1 MRNKIFYVK
10 IVLSLVLLFKAA
22 GAFCQQDLSA
32 GEADDP
38 MTVFQ
43 SDIYVEYNDG
53 KLPGTDP
60 KGVNLYVRKKDGV
73 ESVLLVETSTDPEGK
88 MDNYAYRAEQFNPV
102 NGHERRL
109 LNGNFLE
116 SRGARYSLVSSTVT
130 KHPKLGDCFLI
141 YIPPVIIYGYPW
153 ERHGSV
159 TLGKGT
165 FVNVRTFQKKY
176 ADYTGRY
183 KDNPFVFD
191 FNSAAPNSKELA
203 EQKKK
208 WQEAEE
214 EAKRKQAEL
223 EAQEAERRRLSRLA
237 NEEAAR
243 KRKQAIEEEMEA
255 RRKQAELAQK
265 EAEQK
270 RLEEERLREEEARR
284 KQEELAQKEA
294 ERKRLEK
301 LAQEEAERKKEE
313 ARKAEEEAKRKQEEL
328 AKKEKESV
336 ELVGGIDP
344 KAAKKFKEIS
354 NAGGGLLTYSK
365 GPQTLTK
372 DLVKLMDSI
381 EPKDKVDIVF
391 AVDTTGSMRND
402 MKTLRAKWVP
412 ELRKQLREFKD
423 IRMGLLCYRDY
434 KDDYSL
440 NGLPVKMFNF
450 TSDIDTFVKY
460 LNTPVI
466 RGLEGGDVPEAVYEA
481 LYASIYFYKWRDD
494 AQKVIILIGD
504 AEPHRTPRGP
514 KKITQKTVTEA
525 ANRKGIKLNCIIV
538 PNTK

>member
-1 MRNKIFYVK
+1 
-10 IVLSLVLLFKAA
+10 
-22 GAFCQQDLSA
+22 
-32 GEADDP
+32 

-294 ERKRLEK
+294 ERKRQEK

-450 TSDIDTFVKY
+450 TSDVDTFVKY

>member
-1 MRNKIFYVK
+1 
-10 IVLSLVLLFKAA
+10 
-22 GAFCQQDLSA
+22 
-32 GEADDP
+32 

-450 TSDIDTFVKY
+450 
-460 LNTPVI
+460 
-466 RGLEGGDVPEAVYEA
+466 
-481 LYASIYFYKWRDD
+481 
-494 AQKVIILIGD
+494 
-504 AEPHRTPRGP
+504 
-514 KKITQKTVTEA
+514 
-525 ANRKGIKLNCIIV
+525 
-538 PNTK
+538 

>member
-1 MRNKIFYVK
+1 MRNKIFYIKTVFF
-10 IVLSLVLLFKAA
+10 LFLFFYAEA
-22 GAFCQQDLSA
+22 AFCQQ
-32 GEADDP
+32 ADDDADANDP
-38 MTVFQ
+38 MTVLQ

-53 KLPGTDP
+53 KLPGTSS

-73 ESVLLVETSTDPEGK
+73 KSVLLVETSTDPERK

-116 SRGARYSLVSSTVT
+116 SRGARYSLVSSSVIN
-130 KHPKLGDCFLI
+130 HPKLGECFLI
-141 YIPPVIIYGYPW
+141 YIPPVIVYGYPW

-165 FVNVRTFQKKY
+165 FVNIRTFEKKY

-191 FNSAAPNSKELA
+191 FNSVPPNSSEMEA
-203 EQKKK
+203 QKKK
-208 WQEAEE
+208 WLEAEE
-214 EAKRKQAEL
+214 EAKRRQAEI
-223 EAQEAERRRLSRLA
+223 EAQEAERRRQSKLA

-255 RRKQAELAQK
+255 RKRQAELAQK
-265 EAEQK
+265 EAEKQRLEEQK
-270 RLEEERLREEEARR
+270 RLEEEARR
-284 KQEELAQKEA
+284 KQAELAEKEA
-294 ERKRLEK
+294 ERKRQEK

-313 ARKAEEEAKRKQEEL
+313 ARKAEEEAKRKQAEL
-328 AKKEKESV
+328 AEKEKASV

-354 NAGGGLLTYSK
+354 NEGGGLITYSK

-372 DLVKLMDSI
+372 DLVKLMDKI
-381 EPKDKVDIVF
+381 DPKDKVDIVF
-391 AVDTTGSMRND
+391 AVDTTGSMKND

-412 ELRKQLREFKD
+412 ELRQQLREFKD

-440 NGLPVKMFNF
+440 NGLPVKMFDF
-450 TSDIDTFVKY
+450 TSDIDKFVKY

-466 RGLEGGDVPEAVYEA
+466 KGTEGGDVPEAVYEA
-481 LYASIYFYKWRDD
+481 LFASIYFYKWRDD
-494 AQKVIILIGD
+494 AEKVIILIGD
-504 AEPHRTPRGP
+504 AEPHRAPRGT
-514 KKITQKTVTEA
+514 KKITQKTVTQGA
-525 ANRKGIKLNCIIV
+525 KKKGIKLNCIIV

>member
-10 IVLSLVLLFKAA
+10 IVFSLVLLFKAA

-294 ERKRLEK
+294 ERKRQEK

-450 TSDIDTFVKY
+450 TSDVDTFVKY

>member
-10 IVLSLVLLFKAA
+10 IVFSLVLLFKAA

-294 ERKRLEK
+294 ERKRQEK

-450 TSDIDTFVKY
+450 TSDVDTFVKY

-514 KKITQKTVTEA
+514 KKITQKTVTKA